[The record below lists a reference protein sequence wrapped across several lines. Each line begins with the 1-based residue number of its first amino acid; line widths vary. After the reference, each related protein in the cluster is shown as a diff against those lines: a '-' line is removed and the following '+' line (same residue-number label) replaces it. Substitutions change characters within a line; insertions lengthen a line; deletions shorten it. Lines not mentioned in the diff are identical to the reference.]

1 MSFPYTLQVSFSDKT
16 ELVMSSVNDT
26 IFYRGKQGE
35 LHGYHAK
42 EAEDFSKHP
51 SVAKRVKHAND
62 IIRMLVSGA
71 PIKAWG
77 WYVSYKLQLYNQNRM
92 KMNFIINIVYS

>member
-1 MSFPYTLQVSFSDKT
+1 MWIAYEIAFTFALQVSFSDKT

-26 IFYRGKQGE
+26 IFYRGKRGE
-35 LHGYHAK
+35 LHGYDVS
-42 EAEDFSKHP
+42 EAEDFTKHP

-71 PIKAWG
+71 A
-77 WYVSYKLQLYNQNRM
+77 VR
-92 KMNFIINIVYS
+92 V